1 MQIISKLKE
10 VFTVLKV
17 TRNGSDRN
25 TTYDIEGNNR
35 SLEPTT
41 MTGEHPAAGLIS
53 IATISYYREREY
65 QSNAVGSFSFKLFIF
80 IISFLLSIG

>member
-10 VFTVLKV
+10 GFTVLKV

-25 TTYDIEGNNR
+25 TTYGIEGNNR

-41 MTGEHPAAGLIS
+41 MTGEHPAD
-53 IATISYYREREY
+53 
-65 QSNAVGSFSFKLFIF
+65 
-80 IISFLLSIG
+80 